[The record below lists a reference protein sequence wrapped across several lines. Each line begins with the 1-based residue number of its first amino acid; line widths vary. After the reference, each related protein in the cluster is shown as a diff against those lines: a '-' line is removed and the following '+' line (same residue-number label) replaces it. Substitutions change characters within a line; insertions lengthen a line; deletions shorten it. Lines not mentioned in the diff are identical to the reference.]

1 MNNSGIKQYTRQL
14 KYALAPRLVSLV
26 AHLLSKTCKTVSVVG
41 AENIEHLM
49 KENQPF
55 LPCYW
60 HQQMVFCVDYLLTLQ
75 ERGLKLGFLAS
86 PSRDG
91 EIGAKV
97 FNSFGAEVIRGSSS
111 QTGAQAL
118 RDVYLA
124 VTKRKLTIGTTSDGP
139 RGPAFE
145 FKQGWLMLSQLSSA
159 PIVPMAYAADR
170 SWNFNTWD
178 KLFIPKPFSKISVC
192 IGEPVYVDKKLD
204 SEHLVELQNE
214 LTNALNTLA
223 LNAQQGIE

>member
-1 MNNSGIKQYTRQL
+1 MNEK
-14 KYALAPRLVSLV
+14 
-26 AHLLSKTCKTVSVVG
+26 
-41 AENIEHLM
+41 
-49 KENQPF
+49 QPF

-60 HQQMVFCVDYLLTLQ
+60 HQQMIFCVDYLLKLQ
-75 ERGLKLGFLAS
+75 KRGLKLGFLAS

-97 FNSFGAEVIRGSSS
+97 FNSFGAQVIRGSSS

-124 VTKRKLTIGTTSDGP
+124 VTKNKLTIGTTSDGP

-170 SWNFNTWD
+170 SWKLNTWD
-178 KLFIPKPFSKISVC
+178 KLFIPKPFSRISIS
-192 IGEPVYVDKKLD
+192 IGKPVYVDKKLD
-204 SEHLVELQNE
+204 SEQLIELQNE
-214 LTNALNTLA
+214 LTNRLNTLA
-223 LNAQQGIE
+223 LNAQQALG